1 MVDHPPPAPGR
12 PPAPASDGADAH
24 RRPGRL
30 RTHASRVAS
39 VLSALTMEG
48 TTALLPGFLTGTLGA
63 APVVLGLVEA
73 AGHGVGG
80 LARLGGAELAAQPR
94 RRRVVSLIGH
104 TGVATCSAL
113 TGLAV
118 AVWQVGALR
127 TGAYA
132 ARGLR
137 SPLRPAQA
145 IEHAEPAR
153 LGRAVGVERGV
164 DALGIALGP
173 LLALVL
179 LEVISVR
186 ATLVLMIVPGL
197 LAVVVAL
204 AARRAT
210 GAHARPPL
218 RVRTSGVTSGP
229 LGWLLLGVAAFEL
242 SNIAVALLLL
252 RAGKLLAAGS
262 GPLDGAQLVALLY
275 LLYQLAVAAAAAPA
289 GALADRLGSGSI
301 IAAGALA
308 LLVAYAGFAAAPPG
322 GLLVLAGCFVLAG
335 AAAGAV
341 DTAEYA
347 GVGRLAPSPVRW
359 TAFGVLSALQ
369 STGRMVASLTAGAL
383 WTLISPAA
391 GLLFS
396 APLLLGAAVVL
407 ALRAR
412 ALVRAEHVS
421 VGTAAT

>member
-1 MVDHPPPAPGR
+1 
-12 PPAPASDGADAH
+12 
-24 RRPGRL
+24 
-30 RTHASRVAS
+30 

-179 LEVISVR
+179 LEVVSVR

-210 GAHARPPL
+210 GAHARPRL
-218 RVRTSGVTSGP
+218 WVRTSGVTSGP

-242 SNIAVALLLL
+242 SNIAVALVLL

-308 LLVAYAGFAAAPPG
+308 LLVAR
-322 GLLVLAGCFVLAG
+322 
-335 AAAGAV
+335 GAV
-341 DTAEYA
+341 DPDLA
-347 GVGRLAPSPVRW
+347 GGR
-359 TAFGVLSALQ
+359 
-369 STGRMVASLTAGAL
+369 
-383 WTLISPAA
+383 PAV
-391 GLLFS
+391 
-396 APLLLGAAVVL
+396 LGAAVVL

-412 ALVRAEHVS
+412 APVRAEHLS
-421 VGTAAT
+421 DGTAAT